1 LDERQQCSEVR
12 RLLTGLPMNGARD
25 SISWKY
31 LDVVCFWAA
40 RVGPVRQG
48 ANVSVKMPGP
58 FEVYVFGSL

>member
-1 LDERQQCSEVR
+1 
-12 RLLTGLPMNGARD
+12 MNGARD